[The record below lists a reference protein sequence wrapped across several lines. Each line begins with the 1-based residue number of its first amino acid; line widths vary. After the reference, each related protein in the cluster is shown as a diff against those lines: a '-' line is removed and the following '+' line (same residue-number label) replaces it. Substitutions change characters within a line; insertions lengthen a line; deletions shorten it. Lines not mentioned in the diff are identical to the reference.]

1 MLYKA
6 CDELSSNL
14 YDAENAYQVCLD
26 LATAERLIEYVCE
39 RYGTSNLF
47 FEVLLDDALDSKN
60 LEDVLRHAYKIAL
73 GHFFNT
79 RAQFKLREMNA
90 VPFAPR

>member
-1 MLYKA
+1 MRYKA

-14 YDAENAYQVCLD
+14 LDAENAHQVCLD

-39 RYGTSNLF
+39 RYGQSDLF
-47 FEVLLDDALDSKN
+47 FEVLLDDALDSEN
-60 LEDVLRHAYKIAL
+60 LEDVLRQAYKMAL

-79 RAQFKLREMNA
+79 RAQFKRREMNA
-90 VPFAPR
+90 VPFSPR